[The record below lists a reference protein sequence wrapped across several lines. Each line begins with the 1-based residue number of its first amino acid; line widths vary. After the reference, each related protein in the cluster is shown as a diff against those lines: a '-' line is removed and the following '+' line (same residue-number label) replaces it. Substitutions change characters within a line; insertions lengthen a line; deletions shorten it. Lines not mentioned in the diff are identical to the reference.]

1 MAAYPTVADRFRSGH
16 RSWRGG
22 CHGGAD
28 TWAGRALTDHLGA
41 LCELHDRSM
50 SGTHRG
56 PSPDWETA
64 MATVESLT
72 GLRLD
77 ADWFRRPQLL
87 AKVDSR

>member
-1 MAAYPTVADRFRSGH
+1 
-16 RSWRGG
+16 
-22 CHGGAD
+22 
-28 TWAGRALTDHLGA
+28 
-41 LCELHDRSM
+41 M

-56 PSPDWETA
+56 PSQDWETA